1 MPNRNAAFRLLTA
14 NEQLAEPRLS
24 RLFEDWQRAA
34 LWRGLPG
41 TSFADPLHLRY
52 LLGSLVLIDV
62 VRDGLG
68 RRRFRYRLVGT
79 NIVDRQG
86 KDRTGTWL
94 DRHGESDFAAAALKV
109 CNLVAEQRQPVY
121 AGISRRLLGRYYPV
135 EFLVL
140 PMGGKQVER
149 LIAAQLYPDNAPLC
163 PYGIDASAQID
174 AEALA
179 ATG

>member
-1 MPNRNAAFRLLTA
+1 MSNRNAAYRLLTA
-14 NEQLAEPRLS
+14 NEQLTEPRLC
-24 RLFEDWQRAA
+24 RLLDDWHHAA
-34 LWRGLPG
+34 LWRGLPDTG
-41 TSFADPLHLRY
+41 FADPLRLRY

-68 RRRFRYRLVGT
+68 RRRFRYRLIGT

-94 DRHGESDFAAAALKV
+94 DRHSESDFSTAALKV

-121 AGISRRLLGRYYPV
+121 AGISRRLLGRHYPV

-149 LIAAQLYPDNAPLC
+149 IIAAQLYPDNAPLC
-163 PYGIDASAQID
+163 PYGIDASAQIH

-179 ATG
+179 AAG